1 MTSMDCFPC
10 CGTHKKQDK
19 KSLKKDDSDR
29 IGQSPIGSA
38 ADIAR
43 LRSGELRFAPVCLA
57 PACDLII
64 IFFTRR
70 RYLCK
75 RFVAFVNCEGG
86 FGEDQR
92 KEWGRIMRI
101 RSFLRMRKLRCWSV
115 CWVASLYNV
124 VPPFTCRSCHLS

>member
-29 IGQSPIGSA
+29 IGQSPVGSA

-43 LRSGELRFAPVCLA
+43 LRSGELHFAPVYLA

-64 IFFTRR
+64 IFSPGADICVRD
-70 RYLCK
+70 LWLSSIAK
-75 RFVAFVNCEGG
+75 AALA
-86 FGEDQR
+86 
-92 KEWGRIMRI
+92 RI
-101 RSFLRMRKLRCWSV
+101 RG
-115 CWVASLYNV
+115 
-124 VPPFTCRSCHLS
+124 RSGEES